1 MGSFENPKDIIRS
14 WGLQGV
20 FSNGPV
26 VMDKLLPVKFGR
38 ITSLFVNTWREEQ
51 LSDILDWGS
60 DSYSIH
66 FPESLQV
73 LSSCFLKI
81 ELPALSGEVYKD
93 NPGLYAVETLRFLS
107 MGNESY
113 HVDVKQYLRDYLES
127 LSDEHYLPFCKSH
140 LGNTGSAKSGA
151 ARTLLIPILLPNSAY
166 LNRSGANTRGRGAWP
181 ANTGQYR
188 IEVQITMATAASVC
202 HEANAVP
209 GSISG
214 ACAMMY
220 HEVQMGDERLKSYSD
235 ARGSYSIVTR
245 RFNELTNGYEE
256 VEANVRKYIVTNQP
270 TGVVTELICIA
281 QPQTQT
287 VLAHR
292 VIEQNIL
299 PTHFSIVADSVTQR
313 TLNTP
318 TKIAMELWTN
328 GFVGN
333 SAVNVPGRLCFAAHA
348 SESETIYT
356 GGYNMGNASQI
367 TVELEFAEAV
377 HMRVFAV
384 SLLRIDMDG
393 VGRLSST
400 LG

>member
-1 MGSFENPKDIIRS
+1 MGTFENPKEIIRS

-26 VMDKLLPVKFGR
+26 IMDKLLPVKFGR

-51 LSDILDWGS
+51 VSNILDWS
-60 DSYSIH
+60 SEAFSIH

-73 LSSCFLKI
+73 LSSAFLKI

-127 LSDEHYLPFCKSH
+127 LSDEHYMPFCKSH
-140 LGNTGSAKSGA
+140 LGNTGSARSGA
-151 ARTLLIPILLPNSAY
+151 ARTILVPILLPNSAY

-188 IEVQITMATAASVC
+188 IEVQITMAAPANVC
-202 HEANAVP
+202 HEGNATP

-214 ACAMMY
+214 NISIMY
-220 HEVQMGDERLKSYSD
+220 HEVEMGAERLKSYSD

-245 RFNELTNGYEE
+245 RFTELTNGYTALG
-256 VEANVRKYIVTNQP
+256 ANTKHYITTNQP

-281 QPQTQT
+281 QPTGT
-287 VLAHR
+287 AEAHR
-292 VIEQNIL
+292 VIEQNVL
-299 PTHFSIVADSVTQR
+299 PIHFAIVADSVTQR
-313 TLNTP
+313 SLNTP

-333 SAVNVPGRLCFAAHA
+333 SSVNVPGRLCFAAHA
-348 SESETIYT
+348 SESETVYT
-356 GGYNMGNASQI
+356 GGYNMQNSSQI
-367 TVELEFAEAV
+367 TTEVEFAEAV
-377 HMRVFAV
+377 DFRIFAV
-384 SLLRIDMDG
+384 ALLRIDMDG